1 MSEETQKTPEAVFL
15 SPRPYLSWS
24 QIQLF
29 ERSPDLYAQKY
40 LYGKEEERTEAML
53 LGKRLSEALEIR
65 EKTGDG
71 ALDNLIAFFP
81 YYPEREYEIRVQMDG
96 VEVPLYGVL
105 DGFDPATLRIG
116 ENKSGRLWTQ
126 EMVDESGQLKM
137 YALLVWLKFKQM
149 PSQIMLHWART
160 QYNGDGNLEFVGEIN
175 SFEADISLNDVLSFT
190 DRVRKAWAGIKG
202 LCQQQLADG

>member
-1 MSEETQKTPEAVFL
+1 MNEETHKTPQASFL

-40 LYGKEEERTEAML
+40 IYGKEEVRSEAML

-65 EKTGDG
+65 EKTGDH

-81 YYPEREYEIRVQMDG
+81 YYPEREYEIKVQMDG

-105 DGFDPATLRIG
+105 DGFDPANLRIG

-137 YALLVWLKFKQM
+137 YALLVWLKYEKM
-149 PSQIMLHWART
+149 PSEIMLHWART
-160 QYNGDGNLEFVGEIN
+160 QYNDEGNLEFVGEIN
-175 SFEADISLNDVLSFT
+175 SFQADISLEDVLLFT
-190 DRVRKAWAGIKG
+190 GRVRKAWAGIKE
-202 LCQQQLADG
+202 LCHQRHAGG